1 MCWTGQ
7 GMRWAWAVLGMIWAV
22 HGLGSPR
29 SQLDMGWACD
39 GLVWAFVSHRLGLPW
54 AVISNVWTG
63 PAMGCAEQTTIHS
76 RQAMGCSG
84 PAIGRPW
91 PPLRRSAMGWACD
104 RLVYGLAIRFACAL
118 CLHWLVMSW
127 PWSGLALGLTWTGQ
141 TMYWAC
147 HGLGRPWAIYRLTIT
162 WNFICCAGSVQGRP
176 VHVLASEFSG
186 LAWSSRG
193 MDWPRHGVS

>member
-76 RQAMGCSG
+76 RQAMAPITSVG
-84 PAIGRPW
+84 
-91 PPLRRSAMGWACD
+91 
-104 RLVYGLAIRFACAL
+104 
-118 CLHWLVMSW
+118 
-127 PWSGLALGLTWTGQ
+127 
-141 TMYWAC
+141 
-147 HGLGRPWAIYRLTIT
+147 HGLGLRSAGLWVSHSLRMCFVLALAGNELALVWP
-162 WNFICCAGSVQGRP
+162 CAGLDLDWAD
-176 VHVLASEFSG
+176 HVLG
-186 LAWSSRG
+186 LSWARQAMG
-193 MDWPRHGVS
+193 YL